1 MKSAFM
7 IQRPKKIYI
16 HTDTPELRGKYWE
29 QLLQIPGFKDV
40 LEIKKVSA
48 PSQVFGV
55 EFFWNAHKA
64 DVLRDHVEMFVC
76 FFHEFS
82 MFMTVNWKLIG
93 KCKTQILHLSYNLSC
108 QPK

>member
-16 HTDTPELRGKYWE
+16 HTDTPQLQGKYWQ
-29 QLLQIPGFKDV
+29 QLLQIPGFQDV

-64 DVLRDHVEMFVC
+64 DVLREHFQMF
-76 FFHEFS
+76 FDFILNFEYSFW
-82 MFMTVNWKLIG
+82 TV
-93 KCKTQILHLSYNLSC
+93 
-108 QPK
+108 